1 MVILISKGLFSEK
14 IIQTHD
20 ESQIIDFLNDVEAK
34 GVTVYALDSTTD
46 IGMQVSGLGGMV
58 SLLRF
63 PVES

>member
-1 MVILISKGLFSEK
+1 VM
-14 IIQTHD
+14 
-20 ESQIIDFLNDVEAK
+20 
-34 GVTVYALDSTTD
+34 VYALDSTTD